1 MRVLAFLFLVT
12 GPCVASDLHVE
23 GRPGDDAAVVAWVNE
38 HLTELTAM
46 YEALH
51 AAPEPSFEERET
63 AASVAR
69 ALGAAGYQVTS
80 GVGKTGVVGVL
91 ANGTGRTIMIRGDLD
106 ALPVTEATGLS
117 YASHRSGVMHACGH
131 DVHTTALI
139 GTARA
144 LVALRDRWHGTVV
157 VVAQPAEEI
166 GQGARAMI
174 ADGLFTRFPKPEVAL
189 ALHVAADLAEGNV
202 GWTAG
207 WWAANVDSVD
217 VTIHGRGAHG
227 ARPQDGVDPIVA
239 SAQIVTAWQT
249 LVSRRMDPTE
259 DGVVTVGSIHGGT
272 KGNVIPDDVAMQ
284 LTVRSFTDEV
294 RRQLLDGIGQIA
306 TDTCRAFGCPSPP
319 TIVVKDEY
327 TPAAWND
334 PALAAA
340 AARLFRGVLGDDHVV
355 ERRREMIGEDFGIYA
370 RTLGVPGFLFRVG
383 TVSADAVAASQR
395 RGGAPLPSLH
405 SGTFAPIPASTLRTA
420 VRAMT
425 NLVLSLR

>member
-1 MRVLAFLFLVT
+1 MRALVLLLLATVSCFAADVR
-12 GPCVASDLHVE
+12 VE
-23 GRPGDDAAVVAWVNE
+23 GHPGDDAAVVGWLNA
-38 HLTELTAM
+38 HLPELTAT

-51 AAPEPSFEERET
+51 AAPEISFEERET
-63 AASVAR
+63 AAGVAR
-69 ALGAAGYQVTS
+69 DLGAAGYQVTS
-80 GVGKTGVVGVL
+80 DVGKTGVVGVL
-91 ANGTGRTIMIRGDLD
+91 ANGTGRTVLIRGDLD
-106 ALPVTEATGLS
+106 ALPIAEATGLP
-117 YASHRSGVMHACGH
+117 YASRRSGVMHACGH
-131 DVHTTALI
+131 DAHTTALV

-144 LVALRDRWHGTVV
+144 LAALRDRWHGTVV
-157 VVAQPAEEI
+157 IVAQPAEEV

-174 ADGLFTRFPKPEVAL
+174 ADGLFERFPHPDATL
-189 ALHVAADLAEGNV
+189 ALHVAADLPEGTV

-239 SAQIVTAWQT
+239 AAQIVTAWQT
-249 LVSRRMDPTE
+249 LVSRRIDPTE

-284 LTVRSFTDEV
+284 LTVRSFTDDV
-294 RRQLLDGIGQIA
+294 RRQLLDGIRQIA
-306 TDTCRAFGCPSPP
+306 TDTCRAFGCPTPP
-319 TIVVKDEY
+319 TVVVKDEY

-340 AARLFRGVLGDDHVV
+340 AARLFRSVLGDDHVV
-355 ERRREMIGEDFGIYA
+355 ERRREMIGEDFGVYA

-383 TVSADAVAASQR
+383 TVGAAAVAASRQP
-395 RGGAPLPSLH
+395 GAAPLPSLH
-405 SGTFAPIPASTLRTA
+405 SSTFAPIPGSTLRTA

-425 NLVLSLR
+425 NLVLALR